1 MTWGAKVASTGQFQ
15 ICCNGTIGVEVHRPG
30 FAGLFR
36 PSIDAAC
43 MTFNSDRM
51 QIETTA
57 EFKVGDDLVVDLQV
71 LDLRL
76 EELTG
81 RVTSATA
88 TEDVRFY
95 QIDFTRGNERRDTQH
110 CLRQL
115 QNLYEQ
121 QIRQQ
126 EASLAV

>member
-1 MTWGAKVASTGQFQ
+1 MASTGQFQ
-15 ICCNGTIGVEVHRPG
+15 ICCNGTIGVEIHRPG
-30 FAGLFR
+30 LSGLFR

-43 MTFNSDRM
+43 LRFDSKRM
-51 QIETTA
+51 QVETTA
-57 EFKVGDDLVVDLQV
+57 NFKVGDDLVLDLQV

-81 RVTSATA
+81 KVTSATA
-88 TEDVRFY
+88 TEQNCFY
-95 QIDFTRGNERRDTQH
+95 DIDFTRGNRRRDTRH

-121 QIRQQ
+121 QSR
-126 EASLAV
+126 